1 MRCLPLAFDPGRLA
15 HRAPVRVL
23 LTSQSLGCLWQ
34 TACRR
39 HLQAGFAMI
48 WPWERR
54 MPTHAP
60 GKVVGKSNGVCTSGM
75 DIKKPVDEQYRA
87 VTRAAA
93 LGLVVNLA
101 LGSAKLVGGLV
112 SGSVAL
118 LSDAVNSL
126 GDVFTSI
133 ITLIALRVAQ

>member
-1 MRCLPLAFDPGRLA
+1 
-15 HRAPVRVL
+15 
-23 LTSQSLGCLWQ
+23 
-34 TACRR
+34 
-39 HLQAGFAMI
+39 
-48 WPWERR
+48 

-133 ITLIALRVAQ
+133 ITLIALRVAQQPPDAEHPYGHLQGRGRSRARTSPCW